1 MELKHRILEKY
12 LDGLGFSGIVEGVKR
27 KIITIM
33 KNRTKFLLKCLE
45 ICSEPEKFEEKFD
58 SYNNLAYFCNAAEAF
73 DSYSKTY
80 CDAMNF
86 FEDLYLEDAKKD
98 VEEKFEE
105 DNDDYVSEHDM
116 MDDNG
121 FFGWHADLNCQN
133 HRLLAIAFAAAVS
146 ETED

>member
-1 MELKHRILEKY
+1 
-12 LDGLGFSGIVEGVKR
+12 
-27 KIITIM
+27 M

-45 ICSEPEKFEEKFD
+45 ICSEPNKFKNKFS

-73 DSYSKTY
+73 DSYSKAF

-86 FEDLYLEDAKKD
+86 FEDLYLKDAEKD

-105 DNDDYVSEHDM
+105 DNDDYISEHDM
-116 MDDNG
+116 LDNIG
-121 FFGWHADLNCQN
+121 YFGSHFIPNNQN